1 MKLEEK
7 HARKET
13 NITAVDLYNN
23 NNFFRRQSWSKRL
36 QIKAE
41 PDGRFFESSPKL
53 KGTLIKRVNNWL
65 FSVTEHYNLTVLS

>member
-1 MKLEEK
+1 MKREEK

-23 NNFFRRQSWSKRL
+23 NNFFRRQSRSKRL

-41 PDGRFFESSPKL
+41 PEGRFFESLPNL
-53 KGTLIKRVNNWL
+53 KGT
-65 FSVTEHYNLTVLS
+65 